1 MSTSVVLQQMGVITI
16 LVAIGIILYKKKI
29 VDDYTSPK
37 LSAIVMDVCN
47 PALILASLLS
57 GNITATHKDL
67 LVALLLGFLF
77 YMGLVVLG
85 FIFPFIVRAD
95 KDTSRFYNV
104 MTVYTN
110 VGFIG
115 IPVARA
121 ILPDNAILYVIVC
134 NVMYSLLFYT
144 HGIVI
149 LSNGKEKMNI
159 KKIFSPGTIMAILS
173 LLVFWFG
180 VNLPPIVSNSISFI
194 GNATVF
200 LSMTL
205 LGVGIARSDIK
216 KGLKNIRIWIYIAIR
231 MRLVPILLFVLLRAA
246 NFSQITILGLCLMA
260 AMPIGNL
267 PLIQTEKMGG
277 DTELLSNS
285 IAISTFI
292 SIFTITILM
301 SIFSS
306 MVY

>member
-144 HGIVI
+144 HGI

-231 MRLVPILLFVLLRAA
+231 MLLVPILLFVSLRAA
-246 NFSQITILGLCLMA
+246 NFSQITIWGLCLMA